1 MKRGG
6 ASVPSVK
13 LNVLIA
19 ARAEFAEE
27 MGSQW

>member
-6 ASVPSVK
+6 ASVPSVT

-19 ARAEFAEE
+19 VRAEFAEE